1 MAVNFPDSPTNGQ
14 EVTVGTT
21 TYSYNSSKGV
31 WVDTASTVTTQL
43 SKYLEVAN
51 SSNFASTSSL
61 NNYLQVANVAS
72 SITVPTRGSTV
83 SVGVSNRTLTVVGRS
98 ANTSVGVT

>member
-31 WVDTASTVTTQL
+31 WVDTASVGTASQL
-43 SKYLEVAN
+43 SK
-51 SSNFASTSSL
+51 
-61 NNYLQVANVAS
+61 YLQVANVAS
-72 SITVPTRGSTV
+72 SLTVPTRGSTV